1 VFNQVNNQ
9 LLGKSTKGLT
19 PEAMI
24 FNESMLHDLN
34 MNYYTPANMDPFSSV
49 AYIPVEHEFTHE
61 WSIKAV
67 AKKYGFYKLHEIMPL
82 RDYMEMPMFLIDDLI
97 QGVGEGRSQRDK
109 IDNPPDADG
118 NKPPKVGDT
127 NKDLME
133 IMRQL
138 GLNKKM
144 I

>member
-1 VFNQVNNQ
+1 M
-9 LLGKSTKGLT
+9 S
-19 PEAMI
+19 

-34 MNYYTPANMDPFSSV
+34 MNYYTPGTMDPFSSV
-49 AYIPVEHEFTHE
+49 AYIPVENEFIHE

-67 AKKYGFYKLHEIMPL
+67 AKKYGFYKLHEVMSL

-97 QGVGEGRSQRDK
+97 AGVGEGRSQRDK
-109 IDNPPDADG
+109 VDNPPDQDG
-118 NKPPKVGDT
+118 NNKSPNVKET

-138 GLNKKM
+138 GLDKKTF
-144 I
+144 